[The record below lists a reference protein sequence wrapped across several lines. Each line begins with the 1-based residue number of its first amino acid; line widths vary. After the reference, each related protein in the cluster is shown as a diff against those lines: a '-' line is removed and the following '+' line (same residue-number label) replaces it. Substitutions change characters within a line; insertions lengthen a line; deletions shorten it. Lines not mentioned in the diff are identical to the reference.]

1 MMKADLHMHTTCS
14 DGLHTPSELTAMA
27 AAAKLDVIA
36 ISDHDTMAAYDG
48 THRLHDGVKIISA
61 IEMSSDCA
69 DEDVHILG
77 YHLDPANEELQD
89 YCRDFK
95 ERRAV
100 RARKI
105 VEKCTALGYAL
116 DLTVVND
123 ILRRGGTVGRPHI
136 AAMLVEKGYFSSVS
150 AVFERILS
158 RNGPAYVPY
167 DRYDIDACIEIIHR
181 AGGLSFLAH
190 PSLLKA
196 ALPQVL
202 QHPFDGI
209 EVYHPKN
216 RGRYDEF
223 LGIAREKD
231 WLVSGGSDYH
241 GTIGRYPDG
250 LGVFSF
256 DAAPLQPLLSYKG

>member
-1 MMKADLHMHTTCS
+1 MKADLHMHTTCS
-14 DGLHTPSELTAMA
+14 DGLHTPAELTAMA

-136 AAMLVEKGYFSSVS
+136 AAMLVEKGYFRQFLRSLKGSFPVTARLTFPMIVTIS
-150 AVFERILS
+150 TPALKSFIVPAV
-158 RNGPAYVPY
+158 
-167 DRYDIDACIEIIHR
+167 C
-181 AGGLSFLAH
+181 
-190 PSLLKA
+190 
-196 ALPQVL
+196 
-202 QHPFDGI
+202 PF
-209 EVYHPKN
+209 
-216 RGRYDEF
+216 
-223 LGIAREKD
+223 
-231 WLVSGGSDYH
+231 
-241 GTIGRYPDG
+241 
-250 LGVFSF
+250 
-256 DAAPLQPLLSYKG
+256 